1 MITAQQEIVSI
12 FFLKKFFQTIVTIN
26 SIIITISFLVVKPRC
41 NCKIKTSSLPPWTQ
55 FQRVLVAAGGKFSK
69 FDVTIRA
76 TRAPS
81 HKTREREKG
90 RPRMETGFST
100 KNRKISNFLSLGR
113 KSGFPTFY
121 ALLPLFLFLFSFL
134 SSFFFFFFILFL
146 PQMKAKKL
154 QVNDARRILS
164 TQIFP
169 YFPTRKKIRIFPSL
183 DWQGYFFKLFA
194 NTMISISINIL
205 YT

>member
-1 MITAQQEIVSI
+1 MITAQQEIVPI

-26 SIIITISFLVVKPRC
+26 RIIITISFLVVKPRC

-100 KNRKISNFLSLGR
+100 KNRKISEFLSLGR

-134 SSFFFFFFILFL
+134 SSFFFFFHSFPATDEGEKIAGERRKEDPLDPNFSVFPSEKENSNISILGLARILF
-146 PQMKAKKL
+146 
-154 QVNDARRILS
+154 
-164 TQIFP
+164 
-169 YFPTRKKIRIFPSL
+169 
-183 DWQGYFFKLFA
+183 
-194 NTMISISINIL
+194 
-205 YT
+205 

>member
-1 MITAQQEIVSI
+1 MITAQQEIVPI

-26 SIIITISFLVVKPRC
+26 RIIITISFLVVKPRC

-134 SSFFFFFFILFL
+134 SSFFFFF
-146 PQMKAKKL
+146 
-154 QVNDARRILS
+154 S
-164 TQIFP
+164 
-169 YFPTRKKIRIFPSL
+169 
-183 DWQGYFFKLFA
+183 FF
-194 NTMISISINIL
+194 SCHR
-205 YT
+205 